1 MGFSIKKAVKA
12 LLETFGIRESRRIT
26 KVIRT
31 FYAPDGK
38 HRLFIYAR
46 ENSAFGYQEELYDDK
61 SLEMRWIPA
70 QEFQPPDCDTEE
82 EALKAA
88 RAAVPWLAGLE

>member
-1 MGFSIKKAVKA
+1 MGFSIKKALKA
-12 LLETFGIRESRRIT
+12 LLATFGLRESRGIT

-31 FYAPDGK
+31 YYAPDGK

-46 ENSAFGYQEELYDDK
+46 ENGAYGYQEELYDEK

-70 QEFQPPDCDTEE
+70 QEFQPPDCDTSED
-82 EALKAA
+82 AFKAA
-88 RAAVPWLAGLE
+88 LAAVPWLAGLD

>member
-1 MGFSIKKAVKA
+1 MGFSIKKALKA
-12 LLETFGIRESRRIT
+12 LLATFGIQESRRIT
-26 KVIRT
+26 RVLRT

-46 ENSAFGYQEELYDDK
+46 ENGAFGYQEELYDEK

-70 QEFQPPDCDTEE
+70 REFQPPDSDTA
-82 EALKAA
+82 EAALEAA